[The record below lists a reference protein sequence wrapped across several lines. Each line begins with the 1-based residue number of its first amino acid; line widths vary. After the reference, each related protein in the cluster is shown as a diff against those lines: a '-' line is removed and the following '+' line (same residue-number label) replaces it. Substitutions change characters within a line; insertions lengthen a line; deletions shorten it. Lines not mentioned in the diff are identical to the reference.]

1 MPRPSSGRSD
11 VYKRQREP
19 RVNPGFDTRIP
30 GIEVVDQ
37 PFAVGDGQQTLFRG
51 VVADADDYAVEEVE
65 GLVDQCRMAAG
76 ERVERPGENKMCIR
90 DRPYMAI
97 FAERIAGALRGL
109 FPNM

>member
-1 MPRPSSGRSD
+1 MVGGLHRAFVFEVGCVPHAADNGAGSHLLGEFA
-11 VYKRQREP
+11 REP

-76 ERVERPGENKMCIR
+76 ERVERPGENS
-90 DRPYMAI
+90 RPFHI
-97 FAERIAGALRGL
+97 GQR
-109 FPNM
+109 